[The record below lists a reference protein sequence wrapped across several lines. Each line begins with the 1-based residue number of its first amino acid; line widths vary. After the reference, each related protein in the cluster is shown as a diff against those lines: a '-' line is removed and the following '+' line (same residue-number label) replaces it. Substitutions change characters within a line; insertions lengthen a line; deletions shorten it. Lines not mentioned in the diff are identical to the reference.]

1 VNRVNLDG
9 NQTSIREVCDAGLLA
24 GAVTLVWQHGEV
36 LQVNEI
42 GYRDVDAGLPMQRN
56 TLFRIASMTK
66 PVTVAAVMSLVDEGK
81 LTLKDPIARWAP
93 ELADLQVLDSPHG
106 PLDRTHPANRAIL
119 IEDLLTHTSGL
130 AYGFSVSGPISRAYM
145 RLPFNQGPDVWM
157 AELAKL
163 PLVHQPGD
171 RVTYSH
177 SIDLLGV
184 IASRIDGKPFH
195 QVLDE
200 RVLTPTGMVDT
211 GFFVSAEARRR
222 AATMYSLDEQH
233 QLRHD
238 VMGPPRLQPPSFCNA
253 GGGLWSTA
261 DDYLRFVRMLLG
273 DGIIDGARVISEQS
287 ARLMRTDRLTAEQRR
302 QDFLGAPYWIGR
314 GFGLNL
320 SVVTDPVKSA
330 PLFGPGGL
338 GTFSWPGAY
347 GTWWQADPSVDLIL
361 LYLIQN
367 LPDMTVDAATA
378 VAGNTSLAK
387 LRTAQPKFVRNTYRA
402 LGL

>member
-1 VNRVNLDG
+1 MNLDS
-9 NQTSIREVCDAGLLA
+9 NQAAIREVCDAGLLA
-24 GAVTLVWQHGEV
+24 GAVTAVWQHGKL
-36 LQVNEI
+36 LQLNEI
-42 GYRDVDAGLPMQRN
+42 GYRDVAAGLPMTRD

-81 LTLKDPIARWAP
+81 LALADPVTRWAP
-93 ELADLQVLDSPHG
+93 ELSSVRVLDDPHG
-106 PLDRTHPANRAIL
+106 PLDRTHPVNRAIL
-119 IEDLLTHTSGL
+119 IEDLMTHTSGL
-130 AYGFSVSGPISRAYM
+130 AYGFSVSGPISKAYL
-145 RLPFNQGPDVWM
+145 RLPFNQGPDAWL

-163 PLVHQPGD
+163 PLVHQPGE

-177 SIDLLGV
+177 AIDLLGV
-184 IASRIDGKPFH
+184 IASRIDDKPFH

-200 RVLTPTGMVDT
+200 RVLGPTGMTDT
-211 GFFVSAEARRR
+211 GFFVSAQARRR
-222 AATMYSLDEQH
+222 AATMYSLGDDQR
-233 QLRHD
+233 LRHD
-238 VMGPPRLQPPSFCNA
+238 VMGPPHIKPPSFCNA

-261 DDYLRFVRMLLG
+261 DDYLRFVRMLLD
-273 DGIIDGARVISEQS
+273 DGTVDGVRVLSSAS
-287 ARLMRTDRLTAEQRR
+287 ARLMRTDRLTDEQKRHN
-302 QDFLGAPYWIGR
+302 FLGAPYWVGR

-347 GTWWQADPSVDLIL
+347 GTWWQADPSADLIL

-367 LPDMTVDAATA
+367 LPDLTVDAATA

-387 LRTAQPKFVRNTYRA
+387 LRTAQPKFVRRTYRA
-402 LGL
+402 LGI

>member
-1 VNRVNLDG
+1 VNLDV
-9 NQTSIREVCDAGLLA
+9 NQASIREVCDAGVLA
-24 GAVTLVWQHGEV
+24 GAVTVVWQRGEA
-36 LQVNEI
+36 LQINEI
-42 GYRDVDAGLPMQRN
+42 GYRDIDAGLPMTHN

-81 LTLKDPIARWAP
+81 LALKDPVVRWAP
-93 ELADLQVLDSPHG
+93 ELADVRVLDDPHG
-106 PLDRTHPANRAIL
+106 PLDRTHPVNRAIL

-130 AYGFSVSGPISRAYM
+130 AYAFSVSGPISKAYM
-145 RLPFNQGPDVWM
+145 RLPFNQGPDTWLS
-157 AELAKL
+157 ELAKL

-184 IASRIDGKPFH
+184 IASRIDGKPFY
-195 QVLDE
+195 QVLDR
-200 RVLTPTGMVDT
+200 RVLGPAGMPDT
-211 GFFVSAEARRR
+211 GFFVSPEARRR
-222 AATMYSLDEQH
+222 AATMYSLTEEH
-233 QLRHD
+233 ELRHD
-238 VMGPPRLQPPSFCNA
+238 VMGPPHIKPPSFCNA

-273 DGIIDGARVISEQS
+273 DGTVDGVRVLSPES
-287 ARLMRTDRLTAEQRR
+287 VRSMRTDRLSDEQKRHN
-302 QDFLGAPYWIGR
+302 FLGAPYWVGR

-320 SVVTDPVKSA
+320 SVVTDPAKSA
-330 PLFGPGGL
+330 PLFGPGGP

-347 GTWWQADPSVDLIL
+347 GTWWQADPSADLIL

-367 LPDMTVDAATA
+367 LPDLTVDAATA

-387 LRTAQPKFVRNTYRA
+387 LRTAQPKFVRRTYQA

>member
-1 VNRVNLDG
+1 VNLDL
-9 NQTSIREVCDAGLLA
+9 NAVAIREVCDAGLLA
-24 GAVTLVWQHGEV
+24 GALTVVWQGGEV

-42 GYRDVDAGLPMQRN
+42 GYRDVDAGLPMHRD

-66 PVTVAAVMSLVDEGK
+66 PVTVAAVMSLVDDGK
-81 LTLKDPIARWAP
+81 LTLKDPIVRWAP
-93 ELADLQVLDSPHG
+93 ELADVRVLDDPHG
-106 PLDRTHPANRAIL
+106 PLDRTHPARRAIL

-130 AYGFSVSGPISRAYM
+130 AYGFSVSGPIGKAYL
-145 RLPFNQGPDVWM
+145 RLPFNQGPDAWL

-184 IASRIDGKPFH
+184 IASRVEDKPFH
-195 QVLDE
+195 QVLEE
-200 RVLTPTGMVDT
+200 RVLGPTGMPDT
-211 GFFVSAEARRR
+211 GFFVSLEARRR
-222 AATMYSLDEQH
+222 AATMYSLDEH
-233 QLRHD
+233 ERLRHD
-238 VMGPPRLQPPSFCNA
+238 VMGPPHIKPPSFCNA

-261 DDYLRFVRMLLG
+261 NDYLRFIRMLLG
-273 DGIIDGARVISEQS
+273 DGTVDGVRVLSPES
-287 ARLMRTDRLTAEQRR
+287 TRLMRTDRLTDEQRR
-302 QDFLGAPYWIGR
+302 HNFLGAPYWVGR

-320 SVVTDPVKSA
+320 SVVTDPAKSA
-330 PLFGPGGL
+330 PLYGPGGL

-347 GTWWQADPSVDLIL
+347 GTWWQADPGADLIL
-361 LYLIQN
+361 IYLIQN

-387 LRTAQPKFVRNTYRA
+387 LRTAQPKFVRRSYQA

>member
-1 VNRVNLDG
+1 MNLDG
-9 NQTSIREVCDAGLLA
+9 NQASIQEVCDAGVLA

-42 GYRDVDAGLPMQRN
+42 GYQDVDAGVPMRRD
-56 TLFRIASMTK
+56 TLFRVASMSK
-66 PVTVAAVMSLVDEGK
+66 PVTVAAAMSLVDEGK
-81 LTLKDPIARWAP
+81 LALKDPVVRWAP
-93 ELADLQVLDSPHG
+93 ELADVRVLDDPHG
-106 PLDRTHPANRAIL
+106 PLDRTHPVNRAIL

-145 RLPFNQGPDVWM
+145 RLPFHQGPDTWV

-184 IASRIDGKPFH
+184 IASRVDGKPFH

-200 RVLTPTGMVDT
+200 RVLGPAGMPDT
-211 GFFVSAEARRR
+211 GFYVSVEARRR
-222 AATMYSLDEQH
+222 AATMYSLEDSDR
-233 QLRHD
+233 LRHD
-238 VMGPPRLQPPSFCNA
+238 VMGPPRIKPPSFCNA

-273 DGIIDGARVISEQS
+273 DGAVDGVRVLSPDS
-287 ARLMRTDRLTAEQRR
+287 ARLMRTDRLTDEQKRH
-302 QDFLGAPYWIGR
+302 DFLGAPYWVGR

-320 SVVTDPVKSA
+320 SVVTDPARSA

-347 GTWWQADPSVDLIL
+347 GTWWQADPAADLVL

-367 LPDMTVDAATA
+367 LPDLTVDAATA

-387 LRTAQPKFVRNTYRA
+387 LRTAQPKFVRRSYQA
-402 LGL
+402 LGLQ

>member
-1 VNRVNLDG
+1 MNLDV
-9 NQTSIREVCDAGLLA
+9 NQASIREVCDAALLA
-24 GAVTLVWQHGEV
+24 GAVTMVWQRGEL

-42 GYRDVDAGLPMQRN
+42 GYRDIDAGLPMQRD

-66 PVTVAAVMSLVDEGK
+66 PVTVAAVMSQVDEGK
-81 LTLKDPIARWAP
+81 LTLKDPVVRWAP
-93 ELADLQVLDSPHG
+93 ELADVRVLDDPHG
-106 PLDRTHPANRAIL
+106 PLDRTHPLRRAIL

-130 AYGFSVSGPISRAYM
+130 AYAFSVSGPISKAYM
-145 RLPFNQGPDVWM
+145 RLPFNQGPDAWLG
-157 AELAKL
+157 ELGKL
-163 PLVHQPGD
+163 PLVHQPGE

-177 SIDLLGV
+177 AIDLLGV

-195 QVLDE
+195 EVLDE
-200 RVLTPTGMVDT
+200 RVLGPAGMPDT

-222 AATMYSLDEQH
+222 AATMYRLTEEHRLQH
-233 QLRHD
+233 G
-238 VMGPPRLQPPSFCNA
+238 VMGPPHITPPSFCNA

-273 DGIIDGARVISEQS
+273 DGTIDGVRVLSAES
-287 ARLMRTDRLTAEQRR
+287 ARLMRTDRLTAEQKRH
-302 QDFLGAPYWIGR
+302 DFLGAPYWVGR

-320 SVVTDPVKSA
+320 SVVTDPAKAA
-330 PLFGPGGL
+330 PLFGPGGP

-347 GTWWQADPSVDLIL
+347 GTWWQADPSADGLVL

-367 LPDMTVDAATA
+367 LPDLTVDAATA

-387 LRTAQPKFVRNTYRA
+387 LRTAQPKFVRRTYQA

>member
-1 VNRVNLDG
+1 MNLDV

-24 GAVTLVWQHGEV
+24 GAVTLVWQRGEV

-42 GYRDVDAGLPMQRN
+42 GYRDVDAGLPMQHD

-66 PVTVAAVMSLVDEGK
+66 PVTVAAVMSMVDEGK
-81 LTLKDPIARWAP
+81 LTLKDPITRWVP
-93 ELADLQVLDSPHG
+93 ELAGVQVLDDPHG
-106 PLDRTHPANRAIL
+106 PLDRTHPVNRSIL
-119 IEDLLTHTSGL
+119 IEDLLIHTSGL

-145 RLPFNQGPDVWM
+145 RLPFNQGPDVWLT
-157 AELAKL
+157 ELAKL
-163 PLVHQPGD
+163 PLVHQPGE

-200 RVLTPTGMVDT
+200 RVLAPTGMVDT
-211 GFFVSAEARRR
+211 GFFVSADARRR

-233 QLRHD
+233 RLRHD

-273 DGIIDGARVISEQS
+273 EGTIDGVRVLSAQS
-287 ARLMRTDRLTAEQRR
+287 TRLMRTDRLTAEQR
-302 QDFLGAPYWIGR
+302 QHDFLGAPYWIGR

-347 GTWWQADPSVDLIL
+347 GTWWQADPSADLIL

-367 LPDMTVDAATA
+367 LPDLTVDAATA